1 MDRIVDGRL
10 NKKMKILV
18 AFGTRPE
25 AIKMC
30 PVIKELRRRDE
41 VETIVCVTGQHR
53 ELLAD
58 AMRAFGVSADVDLG
72 LMRGSQ
78 TLAYVTSEVL
88 GGMSDVLEKI
98 RPDVVMVHGDTSSA
112 FATALAAFYKGIP
125 VTHVEAGLR
134 THDVRSPFPEELNR
148 RSIAMMADLHFA
160 PTAYAAN
167 NLYEEGISPEV
178 VAVTGNTAVDA
189 LKFTVNA
196 NFSHPLLNESDG
208 KRLIFLTAHRRESHG
223 RAMEEMLLAV
233 RAIAARF
240 DDVRFICP
248 VHPNPSVREI
258 TYKILGEC
266 RQVSLC
272 EPLGVVDCHNII
284 SKCHVVLTDSGGLQ
298 EEAAALGKPTLIMRN
313 VTERPEGILA
323 GVARLAGTDREQIVA
338 TLSAVLS
345 DSIAFESMKSAK
357 SPYGDGN
364 ASKRIVDFLLE
375 KIL

>member
-30 PVIKELRRRDE
+30 PVIKELRGRDE

-160 PTAYAAN
+160 PTGYAAN

-189 LKFTVNA
+189 LKYTVNA

-233 RAIAARF
+233 RAIAERF

-266 RQVSLC
+266 SQVSLC

-298 EEAAALGKPTLIMRN
+298 EEAASLGKPTLIMRN
-313 VTERPEGILA
+313 VTERPEGILS

-345 DSIAFESMKSAK
+345 DSTAFESMKSAK